1 MIVNNNYVFSN
12 DLLPSHVCND
22 IVKRGLAQ
30 KEQDGEV
37 FNGVDKKVRSSRITW
52 LNDIWIYDW
61 ITPLVYDVNKQ
72 AGWNFN
78 ILYPELIQFTKYKE
92 KQFYG
97 WHQDTFAEGVQS
109 QRKISVVIP
118 LVDSSEYE
126 GGDLEFYNPKT
137 HPNTKTEDKIIK
149 DEKTRDKGR
158 IILFPSFVFHQVTP
172 VLKGE
177 RVSIVIWYN
186 GELWK

>member
-1 MIVNNNYVFSN
+1 V
-12 DLLPSHVCND
+12 LPSHFCND
-22 IVKRGLAQ
+22 IIQRGLAQ

-37 FNGVDKKVRSSRITW
+37 SNNEVNKKVRNSRITW
-52 LNDIWIYDW
+52 LNDVWIYDW
-61 ITPLVYDVNKQ
+61 ITPFIYEVNKQ
-72 AGWNFN
+72 VGWNFN
-78 ILYPELIQFTKYKE
+78 ISHPELIQFTKYKE

-97 WHQDTFAEGVQS
+97 WHQDILDTKNIT

-118 LVDSSEYE
+118 LVDGSEYE
-126 GGDLEFYNPKT
+126 GGDLEFFDPISS
-137 HPNTKTEDKIIK
+137 PNTKIENKIIK

-158 IILFPSFVFHQVTP
+158 IIVFPSFVFHQVTP

-186 GELWK
+186 GEPWK